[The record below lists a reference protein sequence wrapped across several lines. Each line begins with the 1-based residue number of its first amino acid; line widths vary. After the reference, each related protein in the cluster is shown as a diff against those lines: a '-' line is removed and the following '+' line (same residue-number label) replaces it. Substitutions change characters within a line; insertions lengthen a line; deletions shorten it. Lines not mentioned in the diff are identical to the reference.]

1 MVEHLVMFKFKA
13 SVSAAEM
20 EAAAAA
26 LRALKNKVPGVIH
39 ITAGMNFTERSQ
51 GHQMGLVVRLQ
62 DKAALESYSAHPE
75 HRAVVECFI
84 KPHVENVLA
93 LDYEF

>member
-13 SVSAAEM
+13 DVPAAEI

-26 LRALKNKVPGVIH
+26 LRALSDKIPGVIH
-39 ITAGMNFTERSQ
+39 LTAGMNFTERAQ
-51 GHQMGLVVRLQ
+51 GAQLGLVVRLK
-62 DKAALESYSAHPE
+62 DKAALDVYSNHPA
-75 HRAVVECFI
+75 HRAVVDTLI
-84 KPHVENVLA
+84 KPKVATIVA